1 MKSDA
6 ERRWYLS
13 GLAGIYLALC
23 SAGCLHYISLQFQ
36 PSAGAVPIGQQALC
50 LAFAIAAGVYFL
62 RARVGHIA
70 LVVVTSLTLI
80 AIGTTDPGAT
90 AFHLCVL
97 LVLMLPLLKKHKP
110 SANIRVHGSLA
121 SSAP

>member
-1 MKSDA
+1 MKSNSG
-6 ERRWYLS
+6 RRWYLTW
-13 GLAGIYLALC
+13 LAGIYLVLC
-23 SAGCLHYISLQFQ
+23 SAGCLHYISLQFRS
-36 PSAGAVPIGQQALC
+36 SAGAVPVAQQALC
-50 LAFAIAAGVYFL
+50 LAFTIAAGVYFL

-70 LVVVTSLTLI
+70 LAMVTGLTLI
-80 AIGTTDPGAT
+80 AIGITDPGAT

-97 LVLMLPLLKKHKP
+97 LVLMLPFLKKGKS